1 MKTLKFEVE
10 IDLNTNREL
19 TEDELLEIAN
29 GIDNGIRKERNEWG
43 IIPMS
48 VMNGGIG
55 EEEVEAKLIRVKPV
69 NNQ

>member
-19 TEDELLEIAN
+19 TVDELLELAA
-29 GIDNGIRKERNEWG
+29 GIDRGIRRERNEWG

-48 VMNGGIG
+48 VMTGEIG
-55 EEEVEAKLIRVKPV
+55 EAEVEAKIIRVKAV
-69 NNQ
+69 